1 MTEVRP
7 RIRLPRSASAG
18 ETILVKTLINHDMET
33 GLRRDSN
40 GDTIPRQII
49 NRFTCEFDGAM
60 VVDVQL
66 ATAISTNPYMEFE
79 AVVPHSGDFVF
90 TWYDDNGETYTA
102 TEPFEVS

>member
-18 ETILVKTLINHDMET
+18 DTILVKTLINHDMET

-40 GDTIPRQII
+40 GETIPRRII
-49 NRFTCEFDGAM
+49 NRFTCEFDGAL
-60 VVDVQL
+60 VVDVQM

-79 AVVPHSGDFVF
+79 AVVPNSGDFVF

-102 TEPFEVS
+102 TETFEVS

>member
-40 GDTIPRQII
+40 GDTIPRRII
-49 NRFTCEFDGAM
+49 NRFTCEFDGAV
-60 VVDVQL
+60 VVDVQM
-66 ATAISTNPYMEFE
+66 ATAISTNPYTEFE
-79 AVVPHSGDFVF
+79 AVVPNSGDFVF

-102 TEPFEVS
+102 TETFEVS

>member
-40 GDTIPRQII
+40 GETIPRRII
-49 NRFTCEFDGAM
+49 NRFTCEFDGAL
-60 VVDVQL
+60 VVDVQM

-79 AVVPHSGDFVF
+79 AVVPNSGDFVF

-102 TEPFEVS
+102 TETFEVS

>member
-18 ETILVKTLINHDMET
+18 DTILVKTLINHDMET

-40 GDTIPRQII
+40 GETIPRRII
-49 NRFTCEFDGAM
+49 NRFTCEFDGAL

-79 AVVPHSGDFVF
+79 AVVPNSGDFVF

-102 TEPFEVS
+102 TETFEVS